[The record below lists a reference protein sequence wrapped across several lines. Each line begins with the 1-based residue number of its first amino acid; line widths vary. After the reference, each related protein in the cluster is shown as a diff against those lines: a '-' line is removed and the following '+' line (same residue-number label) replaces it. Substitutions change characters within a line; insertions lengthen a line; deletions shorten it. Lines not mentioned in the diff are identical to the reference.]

1 MPVKVMDASAIAALV
16 FGEPEGSEA
25 AARLR
30 GTTLAAPAL
39 LPFEVASVC
48 LKKLTRHPE
57 QRELLFAALRLFKRL
72 EIAQHHVD
80 LQETVELAQQAGLSV
95 YDASYLWLARHL
107 RAELVTLDARL
118 ARASA
123 GI

>member
-1 MPVKVMDASAIAALV
+1 MPVKVVDASTIAAMV
-16 FGEPEGSEA
+16 FGEPKASEA
-25 AARLR
+25 AASLR
-30 GTTLAAPAL
+30 GATLAAPAL

-48 LKKLTRHPE
+48 LKKLTRNPE
-57 QRELLFAALRLFKRL
+57 QRELLFAALSLFKRL
-72 EIAQHHVD
+72 EIAQHHVE
-80 LQETVELAQQAGLSV
+80 LQETVELAQQTGVSA

-107 RAELVTLDARL
+107 RVELVTLDARL

>member
-1 MPVKVMDASAIAALV
+1 MPVKVVDASTIAALM
-16 FGEPEGSEA
+16 FGEPEAREA

-30 GTTLAAPAL
+30 GASLAAPAL
-39 LPFEVASVC
+39 LPFEIASVC
-48 LKKLTRHPE
+48 LKKLMRHPE
-57 QRELLFAALRLFKRL
+57 QRELLLAASRLFNRL
-72 EIAQHHVD
+72 EIAQHNVE
-80 LQETVELAQQAGLSV
+80 LQGVVELARQAGLSA

-123 GI
+123 GM

>member
-1 MPVKVMDASAIAALV
+1 MPVKVVDAPVVATLV

-30 GTTLAAPAL
+30 GTTLAAPVL

-72 EIAQHHVD
+72 EIAQDHVD
-80 LQETVELAQQAGLSV
+80 LQETVELAQQSGLSA

-107 RAELVTLDARL
+107 RVELVTLDAWL

-123 GI
+123 RI

>member
-1 MPVKVMDASAIAALV
+1 MPVKVVDASAIAALM
-16 FGEPEGSEA
+16 FGEPEAREA

-30 GTTLAAPAL
+30 GATLAAPAL
-39 LPFEVASVC
+39 LPFEIASVC
-48 LKKLTRHPE
+48 LKKLIRHPE
-57 QRELLFAALRLFKRL
+57 QRELLLAASRLFNRL
-72 EIAQHHVD
+72 EIAQHNVE
-80 LQETVELAQQAGLSV
+80 LQGIVELAQQSGLSA

-123 GI
+123 GM